1 MLRSRKRPSSRN
13 WHRRKLSRLNRA
25 KRLPLLEG
33 RPRLARLTL
42 RRMPKE
48 PLPKRVVL
56 LLKTKMLLRL

>member
-1 MLRSRKRPSSRN
+1 LLRSRKRPSNRN

-48 PLPKRVVL
+48 PLLKRVVL